1 MTVWLWDRIVPV
13 IAIITTYRL
22 GCRQGRM
29 SERIDWLTGRR
40 TAEETADA

>member
-22 GCRQGRM
+22 GLHQGRM
-29 SERIDWLTGRR
+29 TERVEWLTGRR
-40 TAEETADA
+40 SREATNA